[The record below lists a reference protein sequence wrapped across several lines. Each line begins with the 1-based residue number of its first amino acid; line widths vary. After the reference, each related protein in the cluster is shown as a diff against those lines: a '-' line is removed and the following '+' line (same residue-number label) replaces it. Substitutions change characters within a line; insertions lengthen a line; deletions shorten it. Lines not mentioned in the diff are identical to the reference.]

1 MTSLTT
7 QYNKTFPEDPYEQL
21 YNAIFAVFDSWESSR
36 AIKYRQVEGITGLLG
51 TAVNVQAM
59 CFGNMGGSSGTGV
72 CFTRD
77 PTTGERKLYGEY
89 LINAQGEDG
98 EFIITRSALCCFIT
112 ILLRSLRLN
121 L

>member
-1 MTSLTT
+1 
-7 QYNKTFPEDPYEQL
+7 
-21 YNAIFAVFDSWESSR
+21 
-36 AIKYRQVEGITGLLG
+36 
-51 TAVNVQAM
+51 M

-98 EFIITRSALCCFIT
+98 ELTLNAAPRHNITTVLV
-112 ILLRSLRLN
+112 RLHLN
-121 L
+121 SSTVKGKCH

>member
-1 MTSLTT
+1 
-7 QYNKTFPEDPYEQL
+7 
-21 YNAIFAVFDSWESSR
+21 
-36 AIKYRQVEGITGLLG
+36 
-51 TAVNVQAM
+51 M

-98 EFIITRSALCCFIT
+98 EFIITRAAVCRFII
-112 ILLRSLRLN
+112 ILLRRLHVN